1 MIKVN
6 RKEKPLILIENDK
19 IWTKNYLI
27 AKENYSQNKTLENK
41 KLVEKAEKKYN
52 NKTVK
57 ASLKSMF
64 NNKCAFCESNITQVY
79 AGDIE
84 HFRPKSKFPELCFEW
99 KNLLFA
105 CSICNGKSNKGDKFP
120 NENEGGIL
128 INPVNENPYDFF
140 RFEFD
145 QVTKLF
151 LLIPLNERAET
162 MLKTIKLNREDL
174 AEFRT
179 IELMKIVNLI
189 SKIQITEEIINEF
202 SNIFSKKDQYFAF
215 INTIIA
221 NIKSKI

>member
-84 HFRPKSKFPELCFEW
+84 HFRPKSKFPELESF
-99 KNLLFA
+99 LFM
-105 CSICNGKSNKGDKFP
+105 
-120 NENEGGIL
+120 
-128 INPVNENPYDFF
+128 VF
-140 RFEFD
+140 R
-145 QVTKLF
+145 V
-151 LLIPLNERAET
+151 
-162 MLKTIKLNREDL
+162 DL
-174 AEFRT
+174 
-179 IELMKIVNLI
+179 
-189 SKIQITEEIINEF
+189 
-202 SNIFSKKDQYFAF
+202 
-215 INTIIA
+215 
-221 NIKSKI
+221 

>member
-99 KNLLFA
+99 ENLLFA

-128 INPVNENPYDFF
+128 INPVNENPYNFF

-189 SKIQITEEIINEF
+189 SKIQITEEIINEL